1 MATRDPGVASLP
13 VSAGPAARVRG
24 LSRAFGG
31 RVVLD
36 GVDLD
41 IAPGEFVAMLGV
53 SGTGKSTLLRALAG
67 LDREVTGELSVP
79 GPVAVAFQE
88 PRLLPWRRVLANVA
102 LGLRVPDAGAVAG
115 RALEE
120 VGLTERAGAWPLT
133 LSGGEAQR
141 AALARALVREPSLLL
156 LDEPFS
162 ALDALTRIAMHR
174 LVLRLWE
181 RHRPAVL
188 LVTHDVDEA
197 LILADRVLVL
207 ASGRI
212 VFSGPVEV
220 PRPRDRDHPGLTALR
235 RQYGRTIMIRTN
247 RVLALAAAASLA
259 VLTACSSSSS
269 SSAAG
274 KGAGEV
280 GGATAS
286 SSGTSSAN
294 QASVSGVTLHIGDQ
308 AGTGAQALLTAA
320 GLIDKL
326 PFEVAWS
333 DFTSGPPMLQAMG
346 AGSVDVGG
354 VGNAPPVFAA
364 AGGSKIAIVGA
375 YQANPLGSALL
386 VPKGSPITSVAQLK
400 GKRIAV
406 AQGSSA
412 DYHLLTVLTKAGL
425 SVHDVTI
432 TYLQPAEGLAA
443 LTSGHVDAWD
453 IWSPFIEQAEVQ
465 KNARALVTGTGYGSP
480 YSFAVASRAALAD
493 PARAAAISDYL
504 KLVAQAHAW
513 ATRHQAAWADV
524 WAKASGLPD
533 DVMVKAANDSAADA
547 VPITPA
553 VIASE
558 QQVSDAFTKAGL
570 ISVHVNFNQYV
581 VTSFNNTASVAS

>member
-1 MATRDPGVASLP
+1 MATRNPGVASRP
-13 VSAGPAARVRG
+13 VAADPGGPAARVRG

-102 LGLRVPDAGAVAG
+102 LGLRVPDADAVAG

-220 PRPRDRDHPGLTALR
+220 PRPRDRDNPGLTALR
-235 RQYGRTIMIRTN
+235 HR
-247 RVLALAAAASLA
+247 
-259 VLTACSSSSS
+259 
-269 SSAAG
+269 
-274 KGAGEV
+274 
-280 GGATAS
+280 
-286 SSGTSSAN
+286 
-294 QASVSGVTLHIGDQ
+294 
-308 AGTGAQALLTAA
+308 LLTE
-320 GLIDKL
+320 L
-326 PFEVAWS
+326 
-333 DFTSGPPMLQAMG
+333 
-346 AGSVDVGG
+346 G
-354 VGNAPPVFAA
+354 VN
-364 AGGSKIAIVGA
+364 
-375 YQANPLGSALL
+375 
-386 VPKGSPITSVAQLK
+386 T
-400 GKRIAV
+400 
-406 AQGSSA
+406 
-412 DYHLLTVLTKAGL
+412 
-425 SVHDVTI
+425 
-432 TYLQPAEGLAA
+432 EG
-443 LTSGHVDAWD
+443 
-453 IWSPFIEQAEVQ
+453 Q
-465 KNARALVTGTGYGSP
+465 
-480 YSFAVASRAALAD
+480 
-493 PARAAAISDYL
+493 
-504 KLVAQAHAW
+504 
-513 ATRHQAAWADV
+513 
-524 WAKASGLPD
+524 
-533 DVMVKAANDSAADA
+533 
-547 VPITPA
+547 
-553 VIASE
+553 
-558 QQVSDAFTKAGL
+558 
-570 ISVHVNFNQYV
+570 
-581 VTSFNNTASVAS
+581 